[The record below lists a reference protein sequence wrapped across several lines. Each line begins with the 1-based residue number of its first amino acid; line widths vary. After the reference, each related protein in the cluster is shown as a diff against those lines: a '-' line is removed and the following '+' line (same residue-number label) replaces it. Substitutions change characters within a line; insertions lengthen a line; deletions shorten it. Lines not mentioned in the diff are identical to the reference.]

1 MLIILA
7 LGRLRQK
14 NQKFKTNL
22 GYTARAY
29 LKIKKKKK
37 KRTMEVSLLLIART
51 LGSADNCPLAVEH
64 RTICGT

>member
-37 KRTMEVSLLLIART
+37 KEQWKFPS
-51 LGSADNCPLAVEH
+51 C
-64 RTICGT
+64 